1 MFLDN
6 DKTGENCKKS
16 ILKSFPE
23 AKNHSEIY
31 ALHKDLNDYFF
42 KTTQKIEKQQGRTFK
57 PKTRTG
63 GKENQSNKLQK
74 KTLIMRAYF
83 YQLYAKVR
91 SSFATLK
98 VDALPTKF
106 LLRSARL

>member
-1 MFLDN
+1 MVN
-6 DKTGENCKKS
+6 KS
-16 ILKSFPE
+16 TRR
-23 AKNHSEIY
+23 Y
-31 ALHKDLNDYFF
+31 LNDDM
-42 KTTQKIEKQQGRTFK
+42 KGIIRKA
-57 PKTRTG
+57 
-63 GKENQSNKLQK
+63 NKVHRLY
-74 KTLIMRAYF
+74 RNVSVDYACAYF